1 MAFWKRRNKK
11 KISESIM
18 TDDYHTAEYKAKIDP
33 PPPVS
38 RPASYYDQHDYTL
51 YSRCKSINII
61 PENDFKN
68 LVVDTF
74 HTLTDALRVTYGPYG
89 RQVMISDHRETTT
102 TKDGYNTF
110 AVLGFADEYKDKVY
124 LAIKKICDR
133 VNRRVGDGTTS
144 CILLAEKM
152 FNEISQILK
161 TPDDQRLALKIL
173 NKIERDLQ
181 SNDKLENDIS
191 FGIINKLSMDSFK
204 SLISVADN
212 YDNELADVLV
222 EAFSPTVDDN
232 GYITSV
238 RNVVTEDEVD
248 EEDDTNI
255 QYSVEPLPGKYRVR
269 VNMLNLSFA
278 YSMSTGTKIKIIV
291 FDHLFTNSDWDHFYQ
306 TYDRDKEE
314 LTLICARAF
323 AAGFIDTSYSKFL
336 KNRAAVKLPVNII
349 LAEIKGTN
357 VQNEIKDFAAVIGTV
372 PYKLNTTVPI
382 NHNDLPT
389 VDVMMYGAN
398 CLCVMNA
405 EPPTEYIHD
414 LELEMKK
421 DLSKSYI
428 NKKMYMDRINA
439 LKMDGQGDTLLK
451 IKGGSTL
458 EVKFIADKIMDC
470 TSIVQSALVS
480 GIVPNVLKYAH
491 TRMDNMIPSEL
502 CPKREQLASD
512 IVKAT
517 KNAIEGLFMDIWRSK
532 YLSDNDVKGIE
543 RCKDFYDTDIT
554 GMQSFDIVEDVF
566 VKRDEF
572 PTSSQ
577 YDLEV
582 VVAAL
587 HIVKYLLTSGA
598 FIFDAYM
605 QRRGGIA
612 TAPQTAEASPFQF
625 NRPEA

>member
-1 MAFWKRRNKK
+1 MAFWNTKNK
-11 KISESIM
+11 
-18 TDDYHTAEYKAKIDP
+18 DDKAKVESKESVTIP
-33 PPPVS
+33 TSIPEIHMP
-38 RPASYYDQHDYTL
+38 SYYDQHDYTL
-51 YSRCKSINII
+51 YSRCKSVNII
-61 PENDFKN
+61 PEKDFKL
-68 LVVDTF
+68 LVSDTF
-74 HTLTDALRVTYGPYG
+74 QTLADALRVTYGPYG
-89 RQVMISDHRETTT
+89 RQVMITDHRETTT

-152 FNEISQILK
+152 FNEISKILQ

-173 NKIERDLQ
+173 NGIERDLQ
-181 SNDKLENDIS
+181 SNAKLDADVEE
-191 FGIINKLSMDSFK
+191 GIVKKLSKESFK

-222 EAFSPTVDDN
+222 EAFAPEIDDDGN
-232 GYITSV
+232 IISV

-248 EEDDTNI
+248 PDDDTNI

-278 YSMSTGTKIKIIV
+278 YSLASGAKVRFAM
-291 FDHLFTNSDWDHFYQ
+291 FDHLFTNSDWDAFYQ
-306 TYDRDKEE
+306 KYDRDKEE
-314 LTLICARAF
+314 LTVICARAY
-323 AAGFIDTSYSKFL
+323 AAGFIDGAYAKFL
-336 KNRAAVKLPVNII
+336 KNRAAIRMPVNII
-349 LAEIKGTN
+349 LAEIKGNN
-357 VQNEIKDFAAVIGTV
+357 VQNEIKDLAAVIGAKV
-372 PYKLNTTVPI
+372 YNMSLSVPI
-382 NHNDLPT
+382 DPNDFPL
-389 VDVMMYGAN
+389 VDIKMYGAN
-398 CLCVMNA
+398 CLCIMDA
-405 EPPTEYIHD
+405 TPPTDYIRD

-428 NKKMYMDRINA
+428 NKKQYIDRINA
-439 LKMDGQGDTLLK
+439 LKMDGQGDTQLK

-458 EVKFIADKIMDC
+458 EVKFIADKITDC

-491 TRMDNMIPSEL
+491 IRMNKIILSEL
-502 CPKREQLASD
+502 CEKNPDLAYN

-517 KNAIEGLFMDIWRSK
+517 NNAIEGLFMDIWRSK
-532 YLSDNDVKGIE
+532 YLSTADQIGIN

-554 GMQSFDIVEDVF
+554 GMQSFDIVEDEF
-566 VKRDEF
+566 VPTIEF
-572 PTSSQ
+572 PTSAQ

-605 QRRGGIA
+605 QRRGGA
-612 TAPQTAEASPFQF
+612 MPVQQTDASAPFQF
-625 NRPEA
+625 NQPEA